1 MQQTGCAFVGWQGR
15 RADLLKVW
23 LGMKLEK
30 ADRNDGK
37 GGQGKVQL
45 ESSVYAVLGYQV
57 SRQGAEDAPTC

>member
-1 MQQTGCAFVGWQGR
+1 MQQQVVHLLADKAG

-23 LGMKLEK
+23 LGMKLEE

-45 ESSVYAVLGYQV
+45 EGSVDGVLGYQV
-57 SRQGAEDAPTC
+57 SRQGAEDAPAC